1 MLQKLLLTVQHM
13 CSKMHVMTKTS
24 AADSAAKPTASRKK
38 SKKQKKR
45 QKQQQAQMAAAA
57 AGSDSESKD
66 EAERQPAA
74 TSAALSGNES
84 DSEAGE
90 QEEDSEDAM
99 LERMM
104 RAANM
109 EAPAESSGSQHVG
122 LASRLSCN
130 CATVCLD
137 IVALF
142 QSCDKQ
148 RIRGGAR
155 ASQDRA
161 VNS

>member
-1 MLQKLLLTVQHM
+1 
-13 CSKMHVMTKTS
+13 MTS
-24 AADSAAKPTASRKK
+24 CAADSAAKPIAGRKK

-57 AGSDSESKD
+57 AGSDTES

-74 TSAALSGNES
+74 TTAVPSGNGS
-84 DSEAGE
+84 DSEAAE

-109 EAPAESSGSQHVG
+109 ETPADSSGSEHVSY
-122 LASRLSCN
+122 LP
-130 CATVCLD
+130 
-137 IVALF
+137 ALVLQLHCWVLGF
-142 QSCDKQ
+142 CCPFLKL
-148 RIRGGAR
+148 
-155 ASQDRA
+155 
-161 VNS
+161 